1 MDVATWLNPNI
12 TYGRK
17 LFRSAVEGARFG
29 ETEFLHGRPLHLFMD
44 EFAWHALK
52 PAALA
57 ACIGALSAY
66 SGRRH
71 RSPGRALA
79 YGVLGGTLGFS
90 AALAWESRGLTAS
103 IASAAW
109 KKINRVRDEH
119 WLESNPID
127 YA

>member
-1 MDVATWLNPNI
+1 MNVATWLTPNVV
-12 TYGRK
+12 YGRK
-17 LFRSAVEGARFG
+17 LLRSAMEGARSG
-29 ETEFLHGRPLHLFMD
+29 EAAFLHGRPFHFFVD
-44 EFAWHALK
+44 ESAWHALK

-57 ACIGALSAY
+57 ACVSALGAY

-79 YGVLGGTLGFS
+79 YGVLGGTLGFG

-109 KKINRVRDEH
+109 RKINRTRDEH

>member
-1 MDVATWLNPNI
+1 MDATWLNPNI

-17 LFRSAVEGARFG
+17 LFRSAVEGARSG
-29 ETEFLHGRPLHLFMD
+29 ETAFLHGKPLYLFVD
-44 EFAWHALK
+44 KSAWHALK

-71 RSPGRALA
+71 KSPGRALA
-79 YGVLGGTLGFS
+79 FGILGGTLGFS

-109 KKINRVRDEH
+109 KKINRTRDEH

>member
-1 MDVATWLNPNI
+1 MNVATWLTPNVV
-12 TYGRK
+12 YGRK
-17 LFRSAVEGARFG
+17 LLRSAMEGARSG
-29 ETEFLHGRPLHLFMD
+29 EEAFLHGKPFHLFVD
-44 EFAWHALK
+44 ESAWHALK

-57 ACIGALSAY
+57 ACISALGAY
-66 SGRRH
+66 SGQRH

-79 YGVLGGTLGFS
+79 YAVLGGTLGFS
-90 AALAWESRGLTAS
+90 AVLAWESRGLTAS

-109 KKINRVRDEH
+109 RKINRTRDEH